1 MTIEDLNP
9 YPSFRPGQAATI
21 EALLERARSG
31 EKIIEL
37 NSPTGTGKSLMLTV
51 FCWAMIAENEN
62 WNAIYTT
69 PQKGLVWQLA
79 NDEKLDIVSLL
90 GRANYR
96 CSKAKSGLAVDCPV
110 PSKARRKTCPH
121 CEYQVQ
127 KDRFLKA
134 ELGAATLDKILV
146 DRSIQKPSILI
157 VDESQGLEEKLINQS
172 EIGIPEAVDINDL
185 VESSK
190 QWVRGIEFEVMKAET
205 KLEKVFSGQLLDDE
219 QPKETVQA
227 GLAKAFEAHAKRKI
241 APFDDE
247 KASKIAKELVRLN
260 RICEKAR
267 GVLRMAEEA
276 PDSFIITADRT
287 FRMMSGRQA
296 FQELIMNVKVC
307 VLASGTPNTQLL
319 APPGYAQVIAPHPIE
334 VERRMVYFMPM
345 GKMNISDRD
354 KTLDKIGPKVAAMHK
369 AHGQNT
375 LCHCHSYKIADT
387 LGSILYDEGCRPMFT
402 EKEDREAGIEAWRKE
417 TGRILLSVGME
428 EGLDLPGPRN
438 CLNII
443 VKIPFQYLG
452 DEWVVRRS
460 EMDKPLPNVQRFGEI
475 ATATAIQ
482 QACGRMVRGP
492 NDLGPGGVPKET
504 WILDSSFEF
513 FYKKNWQCFQ
523 PWFRE
528 SLRRKRDR

>member
-1 MTIEDLNP
+1 MSTIEELNP
-9 YPSFRPGQAATI
+9 YPAFRPGQAATI
-21 EALLERARSG
+21 EALLEKARDG

-51 FCWAMIAENEN
+51 FCRAMIEENEG

-69 PQKGLVWQLA
+69 PQKGLVGQLA
-79 NDEKLDIVSLL
+79 GDEKLGIVSLL

-121 CEYQVQ
+121 CEYQAQ
-127 KDRFLKA
+127 KDMFLA
-134 ELGAATLDKILV
+134 ADLGAATLDKILI

-157 VDESQGLEEKLINQS
+157 VDESQGLEEKLIGQS
-172 EIGIPEAVDINDL
+172 EIGIPEAVDTNDL

-190 QWVRGIEFEVMKAET
+190 QWVRGIEFEIMKAET
-205 KLEKVFSGQLLDDE
+205 KLEKVFSGQLIDEE
-219 QPKETVQA
+219 QPRETVQA

-276 PDSFIITADRT
+276 PDSFIITRDRT
-287 FRMMSGRQA
+287 FRMMSARAA
-296 FQELIMNVKVC
+296 FQDLIMNTKIV
-307 VLASGTPNTQLL
+307 VLASGTPTTQLL
-319 APPGYAQVIAPHPIE
+319 TTDYATVLAPHPIPQE
-334 VERRMVYFMPM
+334 QRMIYFQPC
-345 GKMNISDRD
+345 GKMNVSDRE
-354 KTLDKIGPKVAAMHK
+354 KTLDRMGPIIANLHK

-375 LCHCHSYKIADT
+375 LVHAHSYKLADT

-402 EKEDREAGIEAWRKE
+402 GKDSREADVEKWKAE
-417 TGRILLSVGME
+417 TGRILISVGME
-428 EGLDLPGPRN
+428 EGLDLPGTKN

-443 VKIPFQYLG
+443 AKVPFQYLG
-452 DEWVVRRS
+452 SEWVVHRN
-460 EMDKPLPNVQRFGEI
+460 EMDKPLPVAQRYSEV
-475 ATATAIQ
+475 ATVTAVQ

-492 NDLGPGGVPKET
+492 NDLGPGGKPKECY
-504 WILDSSFEF
+504 ILDSSFEGL
-513 FYKKNWQCFQ
+513 YKRCWSIFQ

-528 SLRRKRDR
+528 CLRRKS